1 MHGELRQISV
11 CKFIQ
16 EHKRIHNKSVS
27 SIDISQTDSALRF
40 HVCLFKF
47 PLYYLEMHY
56 LTKYTGLTH
65 LHFLYIFPSVFTN
78 GKQLEKQYNFTCQ
91 FSHCPFIFVPQK
103 NSLDFRSESSTGR
116 SPQGPLHF
124 LVSQSIDHWI

>member
-11 CKFIQ
+11 SNFIQ
-16 EHKRIHNKSVS
+16 EHKRIPSKSVS

-56 LTKYTGLTH
+56 LTKYTGFTH
-65 LHFLYIFPSVFTN
+65 LHFVYTLPSVFTN
-78 GKQLEKQYNFTCQ
+78 GKQLEKQYNFNVN
-91 FSHCPFIFVPQK
+91 FLIA
-103 NSLDFRSESSTGR
+103 
-116 SPQGPLHF
+116 PLY
-124 LVSQSIDHWI
+124 LCLRRIL